1 VTGPGVITVG
11 SLRLLALSDGEF
23 TMPRQFLSSDAA
35 HDALAGP
42 DGQVHLPIGSF
53 LLPGDEPLLIDVGFG
68 PGPPTEVLAG
78 GALLAQLAAAGYRPG
93 EIETIALT
101 HPHPDH
107 VGWLASPA
115 GELTFPRARVLL
127 AAADYDY
134 FVRQRHGEMDDHIRA
149 VLELMLSQ
157 GRIELMSGEYAVTS
171 HVTALLAPGHTPGH
185 TVFAVHDHGERA
197 VLLGDSIYCP
207 QQLGH
212 PEWAALSDVDRDLA
226 ARTRIALE
234 RDLEA
239 AGGLAVGAHFP
250 GLAAARVLASQP
262 GQ

>member
-1 VTGPGVITVG
+1 VTRPTVITVG

-23 TMPRQFLSSDAA
+23 TMPRHFLSSGAA
-35 HDALAGP
+35 HQALAGP
-42 DGQVHLPIGSF
+42 DGVALLPIGSF
-53 LLPGDEPLLIDVGFG
+53 LLPGDAPLLIDVGFG
-68 PGPPTEVLAG
+68 PGPPTDLLSG
-78 GALLAQLAAAGYRPG
+78 GALLGQLAVAGYRPD

-134 FVRQRHGEMDDHIRA
+134 FVRQRQGEMDGHIRA
-149 VLELMLSQ
+149 VLELMHSQ
-157 GRIELMSGEYAVTS
+157 DRIELMSAEYAVDR

-197 VLLGDSIYCP
+197 LLLGDSVYCP

-212 PEWAALSDVDRDLA
+212 PEWAALSDVDPGLA
-226 ARTRIALE
+226 GRTRIALE
-234 RDLEA
+234 RDLETG
-239 AGGLAVGAHFP
+239 GGLAVGAHFP
-250 GLAAARVLASQP
+250 GLVAARVLVSEQ
-262 GQ
+262 GK